1 MELNRK
7 VGQAVVLNIY
17 DLAPDLNMWLYGAGL
32 GVYHSGIEV
41 SGTEYS
47 FASGAGIFEGS
58 PKDAPGAT
66 FRESILLGE
75 FKGSAADIRGVAATM
90 RDDYSGDKYN
100 IMSKNCNC
108 FANDFSLNLINKPI
122 PNWVNRLGYYGSF
135 CSCFFPPEMQGSAP
149 VGDAS
154 GSSGG
159 GGARSRNSRWFPG
172 TMHSQGPVRRLAV
185 AVAAGA
191 RGRRPRPRSRAR
203 HSGTWTVSAAWRGS
217 QKAPAR
223 TDGRAAGGWRRM
235 RIHFGV

>member
-75 FKGSAADIRGVAATM
+75 FKGSAADIRGVAASM
-90 RDDYSGDKYN
+90 RDDYSGGKYN
-100 IMSKNCNC
+100 IMSKNCNS

-159 GGARSRNSRWFPG
+159 GGRPFTQQPVVSRYDAFAGSGASLGGGGGGGGAGAKAKAAQPSAAQRDLDR
-172 TMHSQGPVRRLAV
+172 QRRLERLSK
-185 AVAAGA
+185 G
-191 RGRRPRPRSRAR
+191 S
-203 HSGTWTVSAAWRGS
+203 SA
-217 QKAPAR
+217 
-223 TDGRAAGGWRRM
+223 D
-235 RIHFGV
+235 